1 MISGYNSINHQ
12 RRITMATY
20 EQVEKLR
27 LAAGVSFKDAKET
40 LEKTDG
46 DMLEAVLLLEKEGK
60 VNSSEQTQR
69 SSSTFQETSQE
80 EKTQSKNDDTLSR
93 FVDWL
98 KHVLHL
104 GNINDFV
111 VYKSD
116 KDVIA
121 IPLTIFVVLLILAAV
136 WVVFPLMIIGLFFG
150 YRYRFAGPNF
160 TDNKVN
166 RSMDIVSDATLKAG
180 ALVKESVES
189 ISKEFKKDEQS

>member
-1 MISGYNSINHQ
+1 
-12 RRITMATY
+12 MATY

-27 LAAGVSFKDAKET
+27 LAAGVSFKDAKEA
-40 LEKTDG
+40 LEETNG
-46 DMLEAVLLLEKEGK
+46 DMLEAVLLLERDGK
-60 VNSSEQTQR
+60 VNSSEQSR
-69 SSSTFQETSQE
+69 SSSSTFEEPHHEQKTSQ
-80 EKTQSKNDDTLSR
+80 KNEDGLTR
-93 FVDWL
+93 FIEWL
-98 KHVLHL
+98 KHILHL

-121 IPLTIFVVLLILAAV
+121 IPLTIFVIMLVLAAV

-166 RSMDIVSDATLKAG
+166 KSMDIVSDATLRAG
-180 ALVKESVES
+180 AIVKESVEN
-189 ISKEFKKDEQS
+189 ISKEFKKENQ